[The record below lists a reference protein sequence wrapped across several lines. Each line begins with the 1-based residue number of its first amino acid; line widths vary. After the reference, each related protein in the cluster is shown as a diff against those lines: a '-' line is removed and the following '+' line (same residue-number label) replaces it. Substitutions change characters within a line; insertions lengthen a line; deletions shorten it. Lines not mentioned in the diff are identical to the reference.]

1 MIDYIWGLLQ
11 IDYIWGL
18 LPALFSGLVGTLKI
32 FFITLL
38 LSLPLGILVAAGRVS
53 KIKPLVSVLHLYI
66 WIMRGTPL
74 LLQIV
79 FIFFGLPHVGI
90 TIERFPAILIAF
102 VLNYAAYFAEIF
114 RGGIESID
122 QGQYDA
128 AKVLGFNSVQTFMRI
143 ILPQV
148 VKIVFPSVANE
159 IITLVK
165 DTALVYIVGYGELL
179 RAGRIATNR
188 DASLVPLVVVAVF
201 YLAITWILTKIF
213 ERIEIKFAYYQ

>member
-1 MIDYIWGLLQ
+1 M
-11 IDYIWGL
+11 
-18 LPALFSGLVGTLKI
+18 
-32 FFITLL
+32 
-38 LSLPLGILVAAGRVS
+38 
-53 KIKPLVSVLHLYI
+53 
-66 WIMRGTPL
+66 
-74 LLQIV
+74 
-79 FIFFGLPHVGI
+79 PHVGI
-90 TIERFPAILIAF
+90 TIERFLAILIAF

>member
-90 TIERFPAILIAF
+90 TIERFLAILIAF

>member
-18 LPALFSGLVGTLKI
+18 IPALLSGLAGTLKI

-38 LSLPLGILVAAGRVS
+38 FSLPLGIVVAAGRVS
-53 KIKPLVSVLHLYI
+53 KIKPLVSVIQLYI
-66 WIMRGTPL
+66 WVMRGTPL

-79 FIFFGLPHVGI
+79 FIFFGLPYVGI
-90 TIERFPAILIAF
+90 TIDRFPAILIAF
-102 VLNYAAYFAEIF
+102 VLNYAAYFGEIF

-122 QGQYDA
+122 KGQYDA
-128 AKVLGFNSVQTFMRI
+128 AKVLGFNPVQTFIRI

-159 IITLVK
+159 VITLVK
-165 DTALVYIVGYGELL
+165 DTSLVYIVGYGELL

-201 YLAITWILTKIF
+201 YLAFTWVLTKIF
-213 ERIEIKFAYYQ
+213 ERIEKRFAYYQ

>member
-1 MIDYIWGLLQ
+1 MQ

-90 TIERFPAILIAF
+90 TIERFLAILIAF

-213 ERIEIKFAYYQ
+213 ERIEKKFAYYQ